1 MIVLIVLS
9 CIKSNLKSDKFLN
22 YDSSMIDWFIYHLNG
37 YISAVDKVRYY
48 QSCNL
53 AN

>member
-1 MIVLIVLS
+1 MIALIVLS
-9 CIKSNLKSDKFLN
+9 CIKSNLRSDKFSN
-22 YDSSMIDWFIYHLNG
+22 CDSSMIDWFIYHLNE
-37 YISAVDKVRYY
+37 YISALDKVRYY